1 MRSRPPTLFVASLA
15 LAALAGSSCREPD
28 GELVSQRVENRDFV
42 QPGQA
47 FPPQIDEILIAD
59 WPPMGPA
66 GVITVEVRDDAGVA
80 SVLFEFAET
89 VLFDTQDQRNV
100 TLDVLGIELG
110 EGLGDMVV
118 TATDVD
124 GTWARRTVEGLLVD
138 LSAPEIDLLDTYIPA
153 SGPEAVLFA
162 WVSDAW
168 ILGDVTLEVG
178 GEVLTY
184 DFPDAYPS
192 TLGQEWDYSLVSF
205 EAGDLPLGSHLALL
219 TVRDAAGNETS
230 QSFDLVVDG
239 TPPVASVAAPSD
251 GEHVSGVF
259 AVRGFGRRR
268 SGAREPRG
276 EPGRRARRHRA
287 RSERARHHRRER
299 FSPRPHRALGRG
311 GRPGRQPQRAGHREP
326 GDRPARVKTRA
337 SPRTKATPEP
347 SVVLWGATG

>member
-259 AVRGFGRRR
+259 AVQA
-268 SGAREPRG
+268 SGADDLGPVSLEVSLG
-276 EPGRRARRHRA
+276 GVLAATAPGP
-287 RSERARHHRRER
+287 S
-299 FSPRPHRALGRG
+299 ALVTIDASDFL
-311 GRPGRQPQRAGHREP
+311 PGPIEL
-326 GDRPARVKTRA
+326 
-337 SPRTKATPEP
+337 
-347 SVVLWGATG
+347 SVVAVDPAGNRSAPAIVSLVIDPPG